1 VKAITFEAPIPR
13 YLVTRAAGALADRL
27 YVGPHA
33 CTRYR
38 EVAAPDLPGDDW
50 VRVRTRLGGICGSD
64 TNIITLGASP
74 SASPFSSFP
83 FVLGHENVG
92 EVAELGA
99 GVRDFTVG
107 ERVVVNPLLCCGPR
121 GITPPCA
128 HCAAGHHSRCS
139 HFTDGALAPGMFIGT
154 TRGVG
159 GSWGEW
165 FVAHRSQLVRV
176 PDATSDAE
184 AVLTEPF
191 ACSVHA
197 VQRAAA
203 AGAGSAGA
211 GAPHGAPHGA
221 GMRVL
226 VIGAGSMGLLQMA
239 ALQALL
245 PEARVTVLARHA
257 FQRAHAERLGASRV
271 VMARGDHLPELADAA
286 GTRLLQP
293 ILGRPIGVDGFDV
306 TFVCIG
312 GARGVEDALRFTRQG
327 GTIVLLGNASTLRGV
342 DWTPLW
348 LKELTMAGTLA
359 YGAHG
364 HGGAGAGAF
373 AQASDLIASRRAD
386 LAALV
391 THEFALGDY
400 RQALAA
406 ARSRAGS
413 ASVKVVFRP

>member
-1 VKAITFEAPIPR
+1 
-13 YLVTRAAGALADRL
+13 
-27 YVGPHA
+27 
-33 CTRYR
+33 
-38 EVAAPDLPGDDW
+38 
-50 VRVRTRLGGICGSD
+50 
-64 TNIITLGASP
+64 
-74 SASPFSSFP
+74 
-83 FVLGHENVG
+83 
-92 EVAELGA
+92 
-99 GVRDFTVG
+99 
-107 ERVVVNPLLCCGPR
+107 
-121 GITPPCA
+121 
-128 HCAAGHHSRCS
+128 
-139 HFTDGALAPGMFIGT
+139 
-154 TRGVG
+154 
-159 GSWGEW
+159 
-165 FVAHRSQLVRV
+165 
-176 PDATSDAE
+176 
-184 AVLTEPF
+184 
-191 ACSVHA
+191 
-197 VQRAAA
+197 
-203 AGAGSAGA
+203 
-211 GAPHGAPHGA
+211 
-221 GMRVL
+221 
-226 VIGAGSMGLLQMA
+226 MGLLQVA

-271 VMARGDHLPELADAA
+271 VMARGDYLPELADAA

>member
-1 VKAITFEAPIPR
+1 VRAITFEAPIPR
-13 YLVTRAAGALADRL
+13 YLLTRAAGALADRF
-27 YVGPHA
+27 YVGAHA
-33 CTRYR
+33 CTRHR
-38 EVAAPDLPGDDW
+38 QVATPELPGPDW

-92 EVAELGA
+92 EIAEMGRA
-99 GVRDFTVG
+99 VHGFAAG
-107 ERVVVNPLLCCGPR
+107 ERVVVNPLLCCEPR
-121 GITPPCA
+121 GISPPCA
-128 HCAAGHHSRCS
+128 HCAAGQHSRCS

-165 FVAHRSQLVRV
+165 FVAHRTQLVRV
-176 PDATSDAE
+176 PDTTSDAE

-191 ACSVHA
+191 ACCVHA
-197 VQRAAA
+197 VQRARVAA
-203 AGAGSAGA
+203 NA
-211 GAPHGAPHGA
+211 
-221 GMRVL
+221 RVL
-226 VIGAGSMGLLQMA
+226 VIGAGSMGLLQVA
-239 ALQALL
+239 AVKALH

-257 FQRAHAERLGASRV
+257 FQGAHAERLGATRV
-271 VMARGDHLPELADAA
+271 VRARGDYLRELADAA

-293 ILGRPIGVDGFDV
+293 ILGKPIGVDGFDV

-327 GTIVLLGNASTLRGV
+327 GTIILLGNASTLRGV

-348 LKELTMAGTLA
+348 LKELNIAGTLA

-364 HGGAGAGAF
+364 HGGASTNAF
-373 AQASDLIASRRAD
+373 AQASTLIAERRVQ
-386 LAALV
+386 LGALV
-391 THEFALGDY
+391 THQFALGDY
-400 RQALAA
+400 RAAFAA
-406 ARSRAGS
+406 AQSRAGS
-413 ASVKVVFRP
+413 ASVKVVFKP